1 MNAGKGRFG
10 RWLGLVLLLCLPL
23 AVGCAGFFPKTTS
36 TSSSSVTNTGD
47 YAYVASAF
55 SSGST
60 SVYTLNGYTVGTG
73 TLTKLSGFPLS
84 LSFPPSAIV
93 VNPANSVL
101 YVGGEG
107 VIYGYT
113 ISSAGALTAITTS
126 GSAAL
131 ATANVVSMQVSP
143 DGGWLFALDS
153 DGVTIDEF
161 QIASTGLLTAATGA
175 SYAVTSA
182 GTVVPTS
189 ITISPSTSNAY
200 LAISLGTGGD
210 LLYSYSAS
218 TGAMTELVQVNLP
231 STTSSSDQAA
241 VFNAAGTILY
251 IARSGTGGGV
261 VPYTIG
267 SGGALT
273 LVTGSPFATGNG
285 SASLVIDGTG
295 DYLYVGNKVD
305 GTISAFSIAST
316 GVLTALSG
324 SPYASG
330 AGIASLGRDNSG
342 DYILAANIGGSP
354 DVGMYSFDTTVAG
367 KLDSVT
373 TASTG
378 DTEEPA
384 GALAVALTH

>member
-1 MNAGKGRFG
+1 MSVGKGRIG
-10 RWLGLVLLLCLPL
+10 RWLGLVVLLCLPL

-36 TSSSSVTNTGD
+36 TSTSSTTNTGD
-47 YAYVASAF
+47 YAYVASAYA
-55 SSGST
+55 SGST
-60 SVYTLNGYTVGTG
+60 DVYTLSGYSVGTG
-73 TLTKLSGFPLS
+73 TLTKLSGFPLT
-84 LSFPPSAIV
+84 LSFPPSALV
-93 VNPANSVL
+93 VNPANTLL

-107 VIYGYT
+107 VIYGYS
-113 ISSAGALTAITTS
+113 ISSAGALTAVTTG
-126 GSAAL
+126 GSSAL
-131 ATANVVSMQVSP
+131 ATANVVSMDISP

-153 DGVTIDEF
+153 DGDTIDEF
-161 QIASTGLLTAATGA
+161 EIASTGLLTAATGA
-175 SYAVTSA
+175 SYSVTS
-182 GTVVPTS
+182 GTIVPTS
-189 ITISPSTSNAY
+189 IKISPSTSNAY

-218 TGAMTELVQVNLP
+218 TGALTELVQVNVP
-231 STTSSSDQAA
+231 STSSSDQAV
-241 VFNAAGTILY
+241 VFNAAGNTLF
-251 IARSGTGGGV
+251 IARSGTGTGV

-273 LVTGSPFATGNG
+273 LVTGSPFVAGNG
-285 SASLVIDGTG
+285 PGSLLIDSTG
-295 DYLYVGNKVD
+295 AYLYAGNKVD

-330 AGIASLGRDNSG
+330 ADVASLARDNSG
-342 DYILAANIGGSP
+342 DYILSANLGGSP
-354 DVGMYSFDTTVAG
+354 DVEMYSFDTTTVG